1 MSNGTAAIKSGLRL
15 IAASVFRLCDY
26 FVPKDSRVVLVT
38 HPDGDDQ
45 GASLCLALDKLNW
58 KGEIHWLVHRDPA
71 PFSDWQQ
78 RRGLG
83 NVAICFSNLHS
94 LRGIWAYFRANC
106 VFYTHGALFNY
117 APPKRKLVVN
127 LWHGMPI
134 KKIWRGVPGSELPL
148 SSYLLSTSA
157 FFSNVLM
164 GASGF
169 SPDKLLETGLPRND
183 FLTARRP
190 ESVEYAARLRGDAD
204 RLIFFMPTYRNSVH
218 GFLTQDGT
226 ETNSV
231 LGLSEADAQQLHSWL
246 AANRCKLLVKPHP
259 MSVNVG
265 KPFEDDACWAMIDE
279 QALFKSGV
287 GLYELLA
294 QVDLLVTD
302 VSSVYVD
309 FLITQRPQI
318 LYFPDLAR
326 YKETRG
332 LLIDPLE
339 DYSPGPIAQTFG
351 ELQSCLDLWASGDDS
366 WQTRRARLRDLMI
379 PASVQPAAESLLAA
393 LAFACPD
400 DKRDFEAG
408 QQAHAAF
415 RRNSNS

>member
-1 MSNGTAAIKSGLRL
+1 MSNGATAIKSGLRL
-15 IAASVFRLCDY
+15 LGAGVFRLCDY
-26 FVPKDSRVVLVT
+26 LVPKDGRIALVT

-45 GASLCLALDKLNW
+45 GASLCLALEKLHW
-58 KGEIHWLVHRDPA
+58 KGKIHWLVHRDPA
-71 PFSDWQQ
+71 PFSDWQR

-83 NVAICFSNLHS
+83 NVAICFSHLHS

-148 SSYLLSTSA
+148 STYLLSTSA
-157 FFSNVLM
+157 FFSSVLIN
-164 GASGF
+164 ASGF

-183 FLTARRP
+183 FLTMRRP
-190 ESVEYAARLRGDAD
+190 ESVASVARLRGDAE
-204 RLIFFMPTYRNSVH
+204 RLIFFMPTYRNSAH

-226 ETNSV
+226 ETNTV
-231 LGLSEADAQQLHSWL
+231 LGLSEADARQLHSWL

-259 MSVNVG
+259 MSINAG
-265 KPFEDDACWAMIDE
+265 KPFEDDANWAMVDE
-279 QALFKSGV
+279 RVLFESGL

-318 LYFPDLAR
+318 LYFPDMER

-332 LLIDPLE
+332 LLIHPLE
-339 DYSPGPIAQTFG
+339 DYSPGPIAQTFA
-351 ELQSCLDLWASGDDS
+351 ELLSCLDVWLSGDDG
-366 WQTRRARLRDLMI
+366 WQARREQLRDLMI
-379 PASVQPAAESLLAA
+379 PASPQSAADSLLGA
-393 LAFACPD
+393 LAIAFPD
-400 DKRDFEAG
+400 GKPNTEV
-408 QQAHAAF
+408 QQC
-415 RRNSNS
+415 RSSR

>member
-1 MSNGTAAIKSGLRL
+1 MTNRAAAIKSGLRS
-15 IAASVFRLCDY
+15 IAAGIFRLCDY
-26 FVPKDSRVVLVT
+26 LVPKDDRIVLVT

-45 GASLCLALDKLNW
+45 GASLCLALAKLQW
-58 KGEIHWLVHRDPA
+58 QGKIHWLVHRDPA

-83 NVAICFSNLHS
+83 DVAICFSHLHS

-117 APPKRKLVVN
+117 APPKRKMVVN

-134 KKIWRGVPGSELPL
+134 KKIWRGVRGSELPL
-148 SSYLLSTSA
+148 STYLLSTSA
-157 FFSNVLM
+157 FFSDVLIK
-164 GASGF
+164 ASGF
-169 SPDKLLETGLPRND
+169 SPEKLLETGLPRND
-183 FLTARRP
+183 FLSMSRP
-190 ESVEYAARLRGDAD
+190 ESVENVARLRGNAQH
-204 RLIFFMPTYRNSVH
+204 LIFFMPTYRNSAH

-226 ETNSV
+226 ETNTV

-246 AANRCKLLVKPHP
+246 VENHCKLLVKPHP
-259 MSVNVG
+259 MSINAG
-265 KPFEDDACWAMIDE
+265 KRFADDAYWAMVDE
-279 QALFKSGV
+279 QALFNSGL

-318 LYFPDLAR
+318 LYFPDMER

-332 LLIDPLE
+332 LLLDPLE
-339 DYSPGPIAQTFG
+339 DFSPGPIAQTFA
-351 ELQSCLDLWASGDDS
+351 ELQSCLDVWVSGHDG
-366 WQTRRARLRDLMI
+366 WQARREQLRDLMI
-379 PASVQPAAESLLAA
+379 PASPQSAADSLLAA
-393 LAFACPD
+393 LAIGF
-400 DKRDFEAG
+400 RDETRKMESG
-408 QQAHAAF
+408 
-415 RRNSNS
+415 